1 MEFDYIV
8 VGGGSAGCV
17 IASRLSE
24 DPNISV
30 CLIEAG
36 GKGEDIFIRAPA
48 LIAAMISGRPKIN
61 NWALKTVPQ
70 KELNNRRG
78 FQPRGKALGGSSAIN
93 AMLYVRGHQKDYDEW
108 AALGCEGWNWANV
121 LPYFQ
126 KAEANQRGAD
136 GLHGDSGPL
145 QVGDQA
151 EPLPIN
157 DAFISACNSH
167 QIRTN
172 TDFNGAE
179 QEGAGH
185 YQVTQ
190 FYEGAHKGERCSAA
204 AAYLREILDRPNLT
218 VLTKTQARRV
228 VLENGRAI
236 GLEIKRKGTVE
247 TLTARREVILSSGA
261 FGSPQLLLLS
271 GIGPKR
277 EVEKHGIA
285 LQHDLRGVGQ
295 NLQDHIDIVLS
306 YKNKKKDTVAL
317 SPSGL
322 AKLTKAALRWRKTGT
337 GLFAS
342 PFAESGAFLK
352 SDPGV
357 DRPDLQLHFVV
368 GIVDDHNRKLHL
380 PYGFSCHL
388 CILRPASRGTVTL
401 KSADPDKPPRIDPAF
416 LEDARDMRLL
426 KKGAKMLESI
436 LSDSAL
442 TAWRGDRYYDHDG
455 SDASWEADIR
465 KRADTVY
472 HPVGTCK
479 MGTDD
484 MAVVDPQG
492 RVHGLKGL
500 RVADA
505 SIMPTLIG
513 GNTNAPSIMIGEKIA
528 AAIQQ
533 GT

>member
-17 IASRLSE
+17 IAARLSE
-24 DPNISV
+24 DPGTKV
-30 CLIEAG
+30 CLVEAG

-70 KELNNRRG
+70 KQLNNRRG

-93 AMLYVRGHQKDYDEW
+93 AMLYIRGHQKDYDEW
-108 AALGCEGWNWANV
+108 ADLGCEGWDWQSV
-121 LPYFQ
+121 LPYFK
-126 KAEANQRGAD
+126 KAEGNQRGSD
-136 GLHGDSGPL
+136 DLHGDTGPL

-151 EPLPIN
+151 EPRAIN
-157 DAFISACNSH
+157 DAFIAACNAH
-167 QIRTN
+167 QVRSN
-172 TDFNGAE
+172 TDFNGSE

-190 FYEGAHKGERCSAA
+190 FYEGDHKGERCSAA
-204 AAYLREILDRPNLT
+204 AAYLRDILDRPNLT

-228 VLENGRAI
+228 VMDNGRAT
-236 GLEIKRKGTVE
+236 GLEIKRAGSVQ
-247 TLTARREVILSSGA
+247 TLTARKEVILSSGA

-271 GIGPKR
+271 GIGPR
-277 EVEKHGIA
+277 AEIEKHGIP
-285 LQHDLRGVGQ
+285 LQHDLPGVGR
-295 NLQDHIDIVLS
+295 NLQDHIDMVLS
-306 YKNKKKDTVAL
+306 YRNRKKDTVGL
-317 SPSGL
+317 TPSGL
-322 AKLTKAALRWRKTGT
+322 AALTKAALRWRKTGT

-342 PFAESGAFLK
+342 PFAESGAFFK
-352 SDPGV
+352 TDPNL
-357 DRPDLQLHFVV
+357 DRPDVQLHFVV
-368 GIVDDHNRKLHL
+368 GIVDDHNRKMHL
-380 PYGFSCHL
+380 PYGFSCHV
-388 CILRPASRGTVTL
+388 CVLRPESRGTVTL
-401 KSADPDKPPRIDPAF
+401 NSADPSKPPRIDPAF
-416 LEDARDMRLL
+416 FEDSRDLDVMKKGVKMLDSILED
-426 KKGAKMLESI
+426 GA
-436 LSDSAL
+436 LSD
-442 TAWRGDRYYDHDG
+442 WRGKRYYDHDG
-455 SDASWEADIR
+455 SDAAWEADIR

-479 MGTDD
+479 MGTDE

-492 RVHGLKGL
+492 RVHGLTGL

-528 AAIQQ
+528 DAIRSAA
-533 GT
+533 